1 MKIIKVTDA
10 VEGGLKAYEILAEK
24 MDDGIKTLGLATG
37 STPIEFYKHLT
48 ASDLD
53 FTDMTSINLDEY
65 VGLPK
70 DNDQSYDYFMKEHL
84 FDKKPFKKNYL
95 PDGLAAD
102 LDAEADHYNQIIDQN
117 PIDLQILGIGS
128 NGHIGFNE
136 PGASFEGTTS
146 LVDLTDQT
154 IADNARFFVHE
165 NEVPRQALSMGIA
178 SIMQSKAI
186 ILMAYGKN
194 KANAVTAMVHGPLT
208 ENLPAS
214 ILQSHPEVYV
224 IVDEGAA
231 SKL

>member
-1 MKIIKVTDA
+1 MKIIKVKDA
-10 VEGGLKAYEILAEK
+10 AEGGQKAYEILAKK
-24 MDDGIKTLGLATG
+24 MDEGIKVLGLATG
-37 STPIEFYKHLT
+37 STPIDFYKALVD
-48 ASDLD
+48 SDLD
-53 FTDMTSINLDEY
+53 FTNMTSINLDEY

-70 DNDQSYDYFMKEHL
+70 SSDQSYDYFMKKHL
-84 FDKKPFKKNYL
+84 FNQKPFKKNYL
-95 PDGLAAD
+95 PDGMAHD
-102 LDAEADHYNQIIDQN
+102 LEAEARNYDQIINQN

-146 LVDLTDQT
+146 VVDLTSQT

-178 SIMQSKAI
+178 SIMRSKAI

-194 KANAVTAMVHGPLT
+194 KADAVAAMVHGPLT

-214 ILQSHPEVYV
+214 VLQNHPELYV
-224 IVDEGAA
+224 IVDEEAA